1 MGSYSNGRP
10 CRARTESILKKLKG
24 KPFSALRQYASLL
37 RPTRLAA
44 VGSIVVLA
52 LSGVAEALGLA
63 SILPLLNQ
71 ENPTLASILPVL
83 AMLTLFLVL
92 STMLKYFGDA
102 LISRVTTAVEARARR
117 ELMER
122 LVKGPWPEVSKLGQ
136 GEITAAVM
144 SEATQLSNGT
154 YALLSGAGT
163 LVVVLILF
171 TASAVLTPSLLGLAL
186 LFILASAL
194 IFRLRL
200 KYVRQNERSLSAT
213 TTEIAEEVSS
223 SLGDVKFLRESGSDT
238 EWLSRSQ
245 RNADLLGR
253 LRQRQIMLPA
263 GTRTMVDSVAALFL
277 ALVVGLALMVQGD
290 ITLGLVFVALFY
302 RIIPRVQAVQNQL
315 NTALGQVTW
324 VEKWNARMLA
334 LADRGAPELTAE
346 PTAQRSSSLG
356 DIPPSLSL
364 RGVSHHFAGRASPAL
379 SKVDLEIASGER
391 VAILGPSGSGKT
403 TLLDILLGLFPPS
416 EGTLLVDGE
425 ALAHHQWD
433 MFRRTI
439 GIVPQDVPIRRG
451 SLAENIYWD
460 RQADPE
466 RLRHVLKMAQLEG
479 FVAQL
484 PEGAESFIDSKSIG
498 LSGGQRQRVGLARA
512 LYRRPSLLVLDEA
525 TSALDMDTELA
536 ILQAVQRI
544 PWSMTVVVVTHRH
557 AALNF
562 VDRRIDLADG
572 RIRNNENMELG

>member
-1 MGSYSNGRP
+1 M
-10 CRARTESILKKLKG
+10 KKYKDR
-24 KPFSALRQYASLL
+24 PFSAFRQYSALL
-37 RPTRLAA
+37 RPTSLAA
-44 VGSIVVLA
+44 AGSIAVLA
-52 LSGVAEALGLA
+52 LSGLAEALGLA

-71 ENPTLASILPVL
+71 EKPTILSILPVL
-83 AMLTLFLVL
+83 ASLTLFLVL
-92 STMLKYFGDA
+92 STILKYLGDS

-117 ELMER
+117 ELMGR
-122 LVKGPWPEVSKLGQ
+122 LVKGPWPEVGKLGQ

-171 TASAVLTPSLLGLAL
+171 AASAVLTPSLLGLAL

-194 IFRLRL
+194 IFRWRL
-200 KYVRQNERSLSAT
+200 KHVRQNERSLSAT

-245 RNADLLGR
+245 KNADLLGK
-253 LRQRQIMLPA
+253 LRRRQIMLPA
-263 GTRTMVDSVAALFL
+263 GTRTMVDTVAALFL
-277 ALVVGLALMVQGD
+277 ALVVGLALLVQGD

-324 VEKWNARMLA
+324 VEKWNTRMAA
-334 LADRGAPELTAE
+334 LADRDIRE
-346 PTAQRSSSLG
+346 PVERPAASKISSLG
-356 DIPPSLSL
+356 AVPPGFSL
-364 RGVSHHFAGRASPAL
+364 RGVSQHFPGRSSAAL
-379 SKVDLEIASGER
+379 CSIDLEIAPGER

-416 EGTLLVDGE
+416 EGTVLIDGE
-425 ALAHHQWD
+425 ALSDHQWNV
-433 MFRRTI
+433 FRRTI

-466 RLRHVLKMAQLEG
+466 LLARVVEMAQLEG
-479 FVAQL
+479 LVEQL
-484 PEGAESFIDSKSIG
+484 PDGAESHIDSKSIG

-525 TSALDMDTELA
+525 TSALDMETELA
-536 ILQAVQRI
+536 LLLAVQDI
-544 PWSMTVVVVTHRH
+544 PWPMTVVVVTHRH
-557 AALNF
+557 AALDF
-562 VDRRIDLADG
+562 VDRRIDLAAG
-572 RIRNNENMELG
+572 SIRNSHENMELG

>member
-1 MGSYSNGRP
+1 M
-10 CRARTESILKKLKG
+10 KKHKS
-24 KPFSALRQYASLL
+24 KPLSAFRQYTSLL
-37 RPTRLAA
+37 RPTGLAA
-44 VGSIVVLA
+44 FGSIAVLA

-71 ENPTLASILPVL
+71 DEPTMLSILPVL
-83 AMLTLFLVL
+83 ATLTLFLVL
-92 STMLKYFGDA
+92 STMLKYLGDS
-102 LISRVTTAVEARARR
+102 LISRVTTVVEARARR

-122 LVKGPWPEVSKLGQ
+122 LVKGPWPEVGKLGQ

-171 TASAVLTPSLLGLAL
+171 AASAVLTPSLLGLAL

-194 IFRLRL
+194 IFRWRL
-200 KYVRQNERSLSAT
+200 KHVRQNERNLSAT

-223 SLGDVKFLRESGSDT
+223 SLGDVKFLRESGSDG

-245 RNADLLGR
+245 ENADLLGR
-253 LRQRQIMLPA
+253 LRRRQIMLPA
-263 GTRTMVDSVAALFL
+263 ATRTMVDTVAAVFL
-277 ALVVGLALMVQGD
+277 AVVVGLALLVQGD

-324 VEKWNARMLA
+324 VEKWNTRMAA
-334 LADRGAPELTAE
+334 LADRDVRE
-346 PTAQRSSSLG
+346 PAAKSVGFRESSLG
-356 DIPPSLSL
+356 AAPPGFSL
-364 RGVSHHFAGRASPAL
+364 RGVSQHFPGRSSAAL
-379 SKVDLEIASGER
+379 CSVDLEIAPGER

-416 EGTLLVDGE
+416 EGTVLIDGE
-425 ALAHHQWD
+425 ALNDDQWSV
-433 MFRRTI
+433 FRRSI

-451 SLAENIYWD
+451 TLAENIYWD

-466 RLRHVLKMAQLEG
+466 LLARVVEMAQLDG
-479 FVAQL
+479 FVGQL
-484 PEGAESFIDSKSIG
+484 PHGAESHIDSKSVG

-525 TSALDMDTELA
+525 TSALDMETELA
-536 ILQAVQRI
+536 LLLAVQDI
-544 PWSMTVVVVTHRH
+544 PWPMTVVVVTHRH
-557 AALNF
+557 AALDF
-562 VDRRIDLADG
+562 VDRRIDLAAG
-572 RIRNNENMELG
+572 SIRHNHENMELG